1 MVRPVGA
8 ICGTDVPAVRLDFDQ
23 SDQLLNTF
31 TLMPRG
37 RESIQVQQQQVK
49 KLRCERY
56 IQPGN
61 QRREPLVAFPTA
73 DQTPADAPTLDRA
86 RAHQKGQ
93 QTISNF
99 FWAGDWNE
107 RSCFLKKK

>member
-49 KLRCERY
+49 TE
-56 IQPGN
+56 
-61 QRREPLVAFPTA
+61 EAEV
-73 DQTPADAPTLDRA
+73 
-86 RAHQKGQ
+86 
-93 QTISNF
+93 
-99 FWAGDWNE
+99 
-107 RSCFLKKK
+107 